1 MQSQTAV
8 ITGAG
13 QGMGRAIALRF
24 AAAGIKPLLVGR
36 TESKLRAVAD
46 EAAALGGNAGVH
58 ALDLT
63 DDAAV
68 AELGAAL
75 EGQTVD
81 SLINCAGDWLIA
93 LAQDTSNDQ
102 LDHILR
108 VNLRAP
114 YILSRTLLPNLRRSD
129 NASIINIGSI
139 VTALSVPTVTAYTA
153 AKVGLKGLTGSLAAE
168 LRPERIRVV
177 MISPGPADTPMRAA
191 ASPGIDKSILV
202 PPETIADMVHTVVS
216 LPPGITTGDFTLH
229 SMLFEPPD

>member
-1 MQSQTAV
+1 MSKRTAV

-24 AAAGIKPLLVGR
+24 AADGIETLLLGR
-36 TESKLRAVAD
+36 TESKLRTVAD
-46 EAAALGGNAGVH
+46 EIAEVGAETSVH
-58 ALDLT
+58 ALNVT
-63 DDAAV
+63 DDAALAALG
-68 AELGAAL
+68 AELDGT
-75 EGQTVD
+75 TVD
-81 SLINCAGDWLIA
+81 ILVNCAGDWLISY
-93 LAQDTSNDQ
+93 LPDTTNEQ

-139 VTALSVPTVTAYTA
+139 VTSISVPTVSAYTA

-168 LRPERIRVV
+168 LKPDLIRVV
-177 MISPGPADTPMRAA
+177 MISPGPADTPMRDA

-202 PPETIADMVHTVVS
+202 QPETIADMVRTVVS
-216 LPPGITTGDFTLH
+216 LPRGITTSDFVLY
-229 SMLFEPPD
+229 SMLWE